1 MKIIC
6 NRSDLAKGVSI
17 VSKAVPTKTTMEIL
31 ECILIDASFDMIK
44 LTANDMELGIETIVE
59 GDILERGIIAIDAKL
74 LSEIVRKLPDSE
86 VVIETSPA
94 LETIITCEKARF
106 VLASKAGD
114 DFSYLPPTEKE
125 DYITISEFSLREV
138 IRQVIFSVADSDTN
152 RIMTGVLFEV
162 QEQMLRVASL
172 DGHRISIRKIELA
185 QSYPSK
191 RVIVP
196 GKALNE
202 ISKIINGSSEQDVD
216 ISFTENHITFEFEN
230 TRVVSRLIEGNY
242 FNIDQ
247 MLSSDYETKVTL
259 NKRELLGSIE
269 RSILLIRESDKK
281 PIILNIGD
289 EELELNMKAQ
299 LGSMKEEIWIN
310 KEGKD
315 LRIGFN
321 PRFLIDA
328 LRVIDQ
334 DEVTLFFMNPKA
346 PCFIRDEEYSYIYLI
361 LPVNIPLS

>member
-6 NRSDLAKGVSI
+6 NRSDLMKGVNI
-17 VSKAVPTKTTMEIL
+17 VSKAVASNTALEIL
-31 ECILIDASFDMIK
+31 KCILIDASYEVIK
-44 LTANDMELGIETIVE
+44 LTANDLELGIETLVE

-86 VVIETSPA
+86 VVIETTPQ

-106 VLASKAGD
+106 VLSSLAGD

-125 DYITISEFSLREV
+125 EELRISEYSLREV
-138 IRQVIFSVADSDTN
+138 IRQVLFSVADSDTN

-162 QEQMLRVASL
+162 NEDQLRVVTL
-172 DGHRISIRKIELA
+172 DGHRISIRKLQLA
-185 QSYPSK
+185 NPYTNR

-196 GKALNE
+196 GKALGE
-202 ISKIINGSSEQDVD
+202 ISKIISGNSDVEVL

-247 MLSSDYETKVTL
+247 MLSNDYETRVTL
-259 NKRELLGSIE
+259 NKKDLLGSIE
-269 RSILLIRESDKK
+269 RSILLTRESDKK
-281 PIILNIGD
+281 PIILSIGD
-289 EELELNMKAQ
+289 DVLELQMKSMI
-299 LGSMKEEIWIN
+299 GSMNEEIVIN

-321 PRFLIDA
+321 PKFLIDA
-328 LRVIDQ
+328 LRVID
-334 DEVTLFFMNPKA
+334 DEEVTLYFMNPKA

-361 LPVNIPLS
+361 LPVNIPLA